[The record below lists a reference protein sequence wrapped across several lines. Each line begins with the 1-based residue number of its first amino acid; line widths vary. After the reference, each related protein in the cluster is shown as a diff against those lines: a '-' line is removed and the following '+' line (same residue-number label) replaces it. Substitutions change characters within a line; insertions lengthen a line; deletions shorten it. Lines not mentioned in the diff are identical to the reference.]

1 MTARY
6 TIMVQEHGSDHEV
19 ELMQCG
25 SNPQAIVDGL
35 RKKSLTMRRSIFEPG
50 KRVVK
55 IPKYTSIRV
64 IDNEREKR

>member
-6 TIMVQEHGSDHEV
+6 TIMVKEHGSDHEV
-19 ELMQCG
+19 ALMECG
-25 SNPQAIVDGL
+25 TNPAALVDGL

-64 IDNEREKR
+64 VDHGG

>member
-6 TIMVQEHGSDHEV
+6 SIMVFEHGSDHEV
-19 ELMQCG
+19 ELMQVN

-35 RKKSLTMRRSIFEPG
+35 RQKSLTIRRSIQQPG

-55 IPKYTSIRV
+55 IPKYSFIRV
-64 IDNEREKR
+64 IDHGGP